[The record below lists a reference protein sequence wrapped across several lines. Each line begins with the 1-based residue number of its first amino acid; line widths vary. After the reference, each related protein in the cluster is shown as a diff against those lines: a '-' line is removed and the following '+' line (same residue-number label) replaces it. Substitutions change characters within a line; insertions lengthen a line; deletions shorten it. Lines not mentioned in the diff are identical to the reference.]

1 MDERDELGDLQ
12 MPAFLL
18 DDPDVEI
25 LEEYDPDIPASNPLE
40 YLQRVRQEAEKCPS
54 VVVADIDVANF
65 KDKQTVLVSPSSG
78 FIPAEEGFAPT
89 IPAQR
94 KLAAQFS
101 DVRQAYRRN
110 QQNTKKGKT
119 DQEQKLKLPAMKDE
133 NGWKRLCMGCS
144 VSPEGSV
151 EEGEEG
157 RLEEGQE
164 DTQDSTK
171 EGHPPSLQILMA
183 MDQWTVIQVLDFHIT
198 WLQRHGF
205 STLLSQWL
213 YALMV
218 CLEKPLYP
226 DTAASLRTLS
236 RCCSAI
242 RATLDSK
249 EDDRLAPLNLLIC
262 LVSRY
267 FDQGDLADT

>member
-18 DDPDVEI
+18 EDPDVEI

-40 YLQRVRQEAEKCPS
+40 YLQRVRREAEKCPS
-54 VVVADIDVANF
+54 VVVADIDVATF
-65 KDKQTVLVSPSSG
+65 KDKQTVLVSPSTG

-89 IPAQR
+89 VPAQR

-101 DVRQAYRRN
+101 NVRQAYRRHL
-110 QQNTKKGKT
+110 QNKKKGKA
-119 DQEQKLKLPAMKDE
+119 DQEPKLKLPAMKDE
-133 NGWKRLCMGCS
+133 SGWKQLCLGCG

-151 EEGEEG
+151 EDGEEG
-157 RLEEGQE
+157 RLEEGQGATT
-164 DTQDSTK
+164 DNKK
-171 EGHPPSLQILMA
+171 EGRPPSVHILIT

-205 STLLSQWL
+205 STIQAQWL